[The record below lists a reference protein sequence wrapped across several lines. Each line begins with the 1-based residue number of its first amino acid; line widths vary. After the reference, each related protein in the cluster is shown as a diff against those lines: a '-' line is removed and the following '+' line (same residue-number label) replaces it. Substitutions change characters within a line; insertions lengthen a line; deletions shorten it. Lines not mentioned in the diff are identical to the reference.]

1 MSTNKSVLL
10 GMLAFAV
17 AVPLSVTAV
26 VGGPS
31 ATETDAAIRAT
42 LDNYLAGVDKQDM
55 ALLEKAFAADHAH
68 MKYVVKAESGGE
80 TVKIVPIREAFA
92 NWTKPPAKPC
102 KGRVINLDVADGR
115 MASAKYEF
123 IWGDVTFIDFLTLY
137 KIDGEWKIVN
147 KTFVRQE

>member
-1 MSTNKSVLL
+1 MSLPKSVLL
-10 GMLAFAV
+10 GVLALS
-17 AVPLSVTAV
+17 VPLAVTTV
-26 VGGPS
+26 IGGPTAS
-31 ATETDAAIRAT
+31 ETDAAIRAT
-42 LDNYLAGVDKQDM
+42 LDNYLNGVNKQDM

-68 MKYVVKAESGGE
+68 MKYVVKSDSGEE
-80 TVKIVPIREAFA
+80 TIKIVPIREAFA

-123 IWGDVTFIDFLTLY
+123 TWGDVTFIDFLTLY
-137 KIDGEWKIVN
+137 KIGGEWKIVN